1 MFRANVT
8 VGDTNVNRPKKL
20 KQHIQKLKKKGGA
33 HKIKFS
39 VISCLFISLQ
49 FIILEK

>member
-20 KQHIQKLKKKGGA
+20 KQHIQKLKKKKGGHTKLNLA
-33 HKIKFS
+33 LS
-39 VISCLFISLQ
+39 LVYLFLCN
-49 FIILEK
+49 L

>member
-20 KQHIQKLKKKGGA
+20 KQHIQKLKKKGGHTKLNLA
-33 HKIKFS
+33 LS
-39 VISCLFISLQ
+39 LVYLFLCN
-49 FIILEK
+49 L